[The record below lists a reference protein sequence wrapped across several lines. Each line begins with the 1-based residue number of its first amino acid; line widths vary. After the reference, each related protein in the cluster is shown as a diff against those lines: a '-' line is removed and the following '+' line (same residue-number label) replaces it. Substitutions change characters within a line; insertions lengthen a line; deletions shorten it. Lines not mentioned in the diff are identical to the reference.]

1 MVKKISGF
9 GKSSIDSIFTDSYI
23 ENVAAKATVSG
34 PQTLRVSEIEPKLD
48 QPRKHF
54 EETALEELANS
65 IATHGL
71 LQPIIVRE
79 SAGGFYQIIAG
90 ERRWRASKMAGLLE
104 VPVIIMEAD
113 ALKAAEIA
121 IIENIQREDLNPYE
135 EATAYQSLMNQYD
148 LTQEQVADKV
158 GKSRSAIANTMRLLD
173 LPDEVIEMLKTGDIS
188 AGHARA
194 LLGMKNK
201 DGIVDMAKKI
211 LTHSLNVRDTE
222 AVVKKLNKEYEN
234 SLKMAEK
241 NTPPTTAT
249 IPEEIFVDYA
259 KDLEN
264 KVMSV
269 LGRRIKIVDSGKH
282 NKFLHIEYVD
292 NEDLE
297 HLLEK
302 LCGKKIA
309 D

>member
-1 MVKKISGF
+1 MAKKLTGF
-9 GKSSIDSIFTDSYI
+9 GKGGLDSIFADNYI
-23 ENVAAKATVSG
+23 ENVAASATVDG
-34 PQTLRVSEIEPKLD
+34 PQTLRVSEIEPKPD

-54 EETALEELANS
+54 DEEALQQLADS
-65 IATHGL
+65 IGKHGL

-135 EATAYQSLMNQYD
+135 EASAYRSLMNQYD
-148 LTQEQVADKV
+148 LTQEQVAEKV
-158 GKSRSAIANTMRLLD
+158 GKSRSAVANTMRLLD
-173 LPDEVIEMLKTGDIS
+173 LPDEVLEMLKTGDIS

-194 LLGMKNK
+194 LLALK
-201 DGIVDMAKKI
+201 DKGAIVDIAKKI

-222 AVVKKLNKEYEN
+222 SLVKKLNKVYDDN
-234 SLKMAEK
+234 LKKEK
-241 NTPPTTAT
+241 LTPPSAEAD
-249 IPEEIFVDYA
+249 IIVNYA
-259 KDLEN
+259 KDLESRA
-264 KVMSV
+264 MSLIGKRV
-269 LGRRIKIVDSGKH
+269 KIIDSGKH
-282 NKFLHIEYVD
+282 NKFLQVEYID

-297 HLLEK
+297 ELLVK
-302 LCGKKIA
+302 ICGTGIKEI
-309 D
+309 

>member
-1 MVKKISGF
+1 MVKKMSGF
-9 GKSSIDSIFTDSYI
+9 GKGGLDSLFADNYI
-23 ENVAAKATVSG
+23 ENVAASATVDG
-34 PQTLRVSEIEPKLD
+34 PQTLRVSEIEPKPD

-54 EETALEELANS
+54 DEEALKQLADS
-65 IATHGL
+65 IEKHGL

-135 EATAYQSLMNQYD
+135 EATAYRSLMNQYD
-148 LTQEQVADKV
+148 LTQDQVAEKV
-158 GKSRSAIANTMRLLD
+158 GKSRSAISNTMRLLD

-194 LLGMKNK
+194 LLGLNDKE
-201 DGIVDMAKKI
+201 IVVETAQKI

-222 AVVKKLNKEYEN
+222 ALVKRLNKAYEN
-234 SLKMAEK
+234 SQKEEQEK
-241 NTPPTTAT
+241 EDAKENLDVNYP
-249 IPEEIFVDYA
+249 
-259 KDLEN
+259 KDLERKILALTN
-264 KVMSV
+264 RKV
-269 LGRRIKIVDSGKH
+269 KISDAK
-282 NKFLHIEYVD
+282 KTILIEYSN

-297 HLLEK
+297 NLLIK
-302 LCGKKIA
+302 ICGKGIV
-309 D
+309 DEF